1 MIAVKLSS
9 LFAVC
14 LLSAAILAAPAR
26 ADDYFG
32 FQSPTGNIHCAIYSW
47 AGGAEARCDLRELTR
62 SYTRRPAGCDLD
74 WGNAF
79 AVAASG
85 PGVLACVGDTVRDPR
100 NPVLPY
106 GEAVS
111 LGGISCVSA
120 QNGMT
125 CTNRQGHGFSVARA
139 RQKLF

>member
-1 MIAVKLSS
+1 MKLSS
-9 LFAVC
+9 LFALC
-14 LLSAAILAAPAR
+14 LLSVPILAAPVR
-26 ADDYFG
+26 ADDCFG
-32 FQSPTGNIHCAIYSW
+32 FQSPTGNIHCAIYRW

-62 SYTRRPAGCDLD
+62 SYTRRPAGRELD
-74 WGNAF
+74 WGHAF
-79 AVAASG
+79 AVGDSG
-85 PGVLACVGDTVRDPR
+85 PGVLACAGDTVRDPR

-120 QNGMT
+120 ETGMT